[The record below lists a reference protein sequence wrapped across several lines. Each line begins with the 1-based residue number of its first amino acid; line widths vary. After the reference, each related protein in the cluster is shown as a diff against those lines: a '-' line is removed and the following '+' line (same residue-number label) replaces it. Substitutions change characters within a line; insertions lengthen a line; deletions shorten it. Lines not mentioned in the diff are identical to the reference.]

1 MSKKMMLCILFVL
14 TVFSMLVLAVAG
26 KSRFPLINKA
36 VAVVLLPAENG
47 ITAVGH
53 LGDSIRGYW
62 RSLTVLQ
69 EENEELKRDNAELR
83 NANIAM
89 ASIYAENQQ
98 LRQLLQYKEQQP
110 TQTTVP
116 GKVIARNFGDL
127 RDSLYINIGADKG
140 LQREMAV
147 VNNDGLVGIID
158 EVYDDYA
165 RVLLITSSKC
175 RIGGRVLRN
184 DSRAVGVTCGRSSA
198 GDSLI
203 MEHIFRE
210 ASIREGDVIVTSGYS
225 GSHPENILIGK
236 VTGVSV
242 DSVGLLQQAEV
253 VPSAD
258 IADVEQVLVITSFTP
273 QPKIEVNSVEQGGQ
287 AK

>member
-1 MSKKMMLCILFVL
+1 MSKKAMLCILFVL
-14 TVFSMLVLAVAG
+14 VIFSMLVLAVAG
-26 KSRFPLINKA
+26 KSRFPLINRA

-47 ITAVGH
+47 ITSVGH
-53 LGDSIRGYW
+53 LGDSIRDYW

-69 EENEELKRDNAELR
+69 SENEELKRENAELR

-98 LRQLLQYKEQQP
+98 LRQLLQYKEQHKS
-110 TQTTVP
+110 QTAIP
-116 GKVIARNFGDL
+116 GKVISRNFGDL

-140 LQREMAV
+140 LKREMAV
-147 VNNDGLVGIID
+147 VNSEGLIGVID

-175 RIGGRVLRN
+175 RIGARVLRN
-184 DSRAVGVTCGRSSA
+184 DSRAIGVTCGRSSA
-198 GDSLI
+198 SDSLI

-225 GSHPENILIGK
+225 GNHPENILIGK
-236 VTGVSV
+236 VKKVSV

-273 QPKIEVNSVEQGGQ
+273 QPKADINKDEQGGQ

>member
-1 MSKKMMLCILFVL
+1 MLCILFVL
-14 TVFSMLVLAVAG
+14 IVFSMLVLAVAG
-26 KSRFPLINKA
+26 KSRFPLINKV
-36 VAVVLLPAENG
+36 VATVLLPVESAF
-47 ITAVGH
+47 TAVGNT
-53 LGDSIRGYW
+53 GDGIRGYW
-62 RSLTVLQ
+62 HALTVLQ

-98 LRQLLQYKEQQP
+98 LRKLLQYNEQNK
-110 TQTTVP
+110 TQTTVSA
-116 GKVIARNFGDL
+116 KVIARNFGDL
-127 RDSLYINIGADKG
+127 RDSVYINVGADKG

-147 VNNDGLVGIID
+147 VTNEGMVGIID
-158 EVYDDYA
+158 EVYADYS
-165 RVLLITSSKC
+165 RVLLITSAKC

-198 GDSLI
+198 DGNLI

-210 ASIREGDVIVTSGYS
+210 ASIREGDVIVTSGFS

-236 VTGVSV
+236 VKSTQM
-242 DSVGLLQQAEV
+242 DSVGLLQQAV
-253 VPSAD
+253 VIPAAD
-258 IADVEQVLVITSFTP
+258 IADVEYVLVITGFTP
-273 QPKIEVNSVEQGGQ
+273 QPKLDNDKQGGQ

>member
-14 TVFSMLVLAVAG
+14 VIFSMLILAVAG
-26 KSRFPLINKA
+26 KSRFPLINRA
-36 VAVVLLPAENG
+36 VAVVLLPAESG

-53 LGDSIRGYW
+53 MGDSIRGYW

-69 EENEELKRDNAELR
+69 EENEELKKDNAELR

-89 ASIYAENQQ
+89 ASIYAENQR
-98 LRQLLQYKEQQP
+98 LRQLLQYKEQHKS
-110 TQTTVP
+110 QTVVP

-127 RDSLYINIGADKG
+127 RDSMYINIGADKG

-147 VNNDGLVGIID
+147 VNNEGLIGVVD

-184 DSRAVGVTCGRSSA
+184 DSRAIGVTCGRSSA

-225 GSHPENILIGK
+225 GSHPENILIGT

-253 VPSAD
+253 VPAAD
-258 IADVEQVLVITSFTP
+258 IADVEQVLVITAITP
-273 QPKIEVNSVEQGGQ
+273 LPQIDFNNDKQGGQ